1 MLVGFQR
8 LAMQIIGAL
17 KSPINKKKT
26 PMEWNEINEILYE
39 LRLELGLSK
48 YVDENNGNLENEN
61 KPLEGQ

>member
-1 MLVGFQR
+1 
-8 LAMQIIGAL
+8 MQIIGAL

-26 PMEWNEINEILYE
+26 PMEWNEITEILYE

-48 YVDENNGNLENEN
+48 HVDENNGNLENEN